1 MKNSALI
8 FKLISSYLLIL
19 IICIILYYFLFTP
32 LNPTDTINVKIGILS
47 WSASFYAPIAAYF
60 FFDSWK
66 LQIKEQRKEMFIL
79 NYLKEIES
87 IRDFLS
93 SIILYESELKDLN
106 LITNKLSTTRK
117 NINPKHLETSKI
129 LKIYLK
135 DNELNKLID
144 EEFNNRSKLISNY
157 LNDLKE
163 AYLSKN
169 DEDLQNFHKKYSTDK
184 FKEGIII
191 HYANDISKPVCEY
204 CYNLLRNF

>member
-191 HYANDISKPVCEY
+191 HYGLNNVPC
-204 CYNLLRNF
+204 CC